1 MMFFNYPEKPPYMN
15 YGVIDKHNRLVHY
28 VPIDLPGA
36 RWPHDLGITKNYT
49 ILHDLPFHFD
59 NELLAKGQRKMV
71 FYRDRPAR
79 FGILPRFG
87 DSASVRW
94 FEATPCHILHLA
106 NCYEDGDEVV
116 MDGCIMPN
124 PHKPNVGQSSA
135 EGKQAAYDK
144 IRAHLDKHNN
154 PTLMYRWRFNLKT
167 GQTHEE
173 QIDDEITEFPMVAND
188 YVGRPYRY
196 SFNVLYEKGEWL
208 FRGLK
213 RYDLQTRQT
222 QSLEYGK
229 GRFGSEPQIGRRIGA
244 QREDDGYVLTFVNN
258 MAENQSEC
266 WVIPAEDITRGPLA
280 RIILPHRISAG
291 THACWVEHDRI
302 HGETRDPRYIPS

>member
-1 MMFFNYPEKPPYMN
+1 
-15 YGVIDKHNRLVHY
+15 
-28 VPIDLPGA
+28 
-36 RWPHDLGITKNYT
+36 
-49 ILHDLPFHFD
+49 
-59 NELLAKGQRKMV
+59 
-71 FYRDRPAR
+71 
-79 FGILPRFG
+79 
-87 DSASVRW
+87 
-94 FEATPCHILHLA
+94 
-106 NCYEDGDEVV
+106 
-116 MDGCIMPN
+116 
-124 PHKPNVGQSSA
+124 
-135 EGKQAAYDK
+135 
-144 IRAHLDKHNN
+144 
-154 PTLMYRWRFNLKT
+154 
-167 GQTHEE
+167 
-173 QIDDEITEFPMVAND
+173 VAND